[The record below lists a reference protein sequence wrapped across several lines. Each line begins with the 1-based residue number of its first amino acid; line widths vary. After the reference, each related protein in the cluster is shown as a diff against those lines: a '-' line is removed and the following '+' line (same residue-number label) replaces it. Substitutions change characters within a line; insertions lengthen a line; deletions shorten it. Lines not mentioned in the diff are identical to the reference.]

1 MITWPNFKKCPCCN
15 AVNFFQSNKG
25 EYMNKFKSLENWTL
39 KKLFTCRKCGEV
51 SGLFINKSNY
61 QEKSF
66 WVKDIKIDESYFS
79 ELKRLEE
86 RKNKLNKILNH
97 KYYETLGEIKSIQ
110 DKIRLSKVKLKVKFK
125 IKKKFRI
132 VEKSY

>member
-1 MITWPNFKKCPCCN
+1 MINWPTLKKCPCCK
-15 AVNFFQSNKG
+15 AVNMFQDNKG
-25 EYMNKFKSLENWTL
+25 QHINTFKSLKNWTL
-39 KKLFTCRKCGEV
+39 KGVFTCRKCREE

-66 WVKDIKIDESYFS
+66 WLEDIKIDESYFNQ
-79 ELKRLEE
+79 LKKLED

-125 IKKKFRI
+125 IEKKFRTF
-132 VEKSY
+132 EESY